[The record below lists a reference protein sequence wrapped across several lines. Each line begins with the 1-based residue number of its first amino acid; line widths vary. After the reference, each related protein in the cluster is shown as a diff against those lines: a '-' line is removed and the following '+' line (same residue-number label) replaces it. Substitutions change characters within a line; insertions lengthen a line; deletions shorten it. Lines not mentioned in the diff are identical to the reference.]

1 MIETGSILLI
11 GMVVGLFGS
20 LIMLASDMLLHFSS
34 EKLEVNNEQNHIL
47 W

>member
-11 GMVVGLFGS
+11 GMVVGLYGS

-34 EKLEVNNEQNHIL
+34 NNVRIVTTTPKR
-47 W
+47 